1 MIEQIHSKR
10 RSVGR
15 PLLAALAAILLL
27 GTSGCGR
34 DEATSSET
42 PPEVAVSVSKAERRE
57 LPRTIRVTGTLH
69 GEEETT
75 IAAKVAGR
83 VVEVVRDLGDIA
95 EPGDAL
101 VRIDPIDY
109 ELEKTERERAFLEA
123 LARLG
128 LRELPPASYEVD
140 RLPSVERARLQAEN
154 AKARRDRTKVLADR
168 KPPLISEQDFADIA
182 TDYEVAQSNLKMERL
197 TAEATLAEARTL
209 DAQVSIAA
217 QRVLDTVHRAPAIDA
232 AAVSAAKAAAP
243 ASAEEASP
251 RLYEVAER
259 LVTAGDYV
267 QVGAPLLRLV
277 DSDPLKLRVPVT
289 ERRLGAVEKGQ
300 RVTVSVEAFAGSF
313 EGEVVRVS
321 PAVDAATRSFAVEIL
336 VPNRER
342 TLKPGSFATANIQIG
357 SEAALVIPETAVLTF
372 AGLSKVMLVRD
383 GKVAEQIIELGE
395 KTDGLVEVRGGLT
408 AEDVIVANPTAALTT
423 GTAVTIGAGENA
435 KQASKP

>member
-1 MIEQIHSKR
+1 MIERIHSN
-10 RSVGR
+10 RSS
-15 PLLAALAAILLL
+15 LLAALVAVLLL
-27 GTSGCGR
+27 GAGGCGR

-42 PPEVAVSVSKAERRE
+42 PLEVAVSVTKAERRE
-57 LPRTIRVTGTLH
+57 LPRTIRVTGTLY

-95 EPGDAL
+95 EPGDPL
-101 VRIDPIDY
+101 VRIDPTDY

-128 LRELPPASYEVD
+128 LRELPPASYDVD
-140 RLPSVERARLQAEN
+140 LLPSVERARLQAEN
-154 AKARRDRTKVLADR
+154 SKARRDRAKVLADR

-182 TDYEVAQSNLKMERL
+182 TDYEVAQSNLKVERL

-243 ASAEEASP
+243 ATTEEASP

-300 RVTVSVEAFAGSF
+300 RVTVSVEAFTTSF
-313 EGEVVRVS
+313 DGEVVRVS
-321 PAVDAATRSFAVEIL
+321 PAVDTATRSFSVEIL

-357 SEAALVIPETAVLTF
+357 SETALVIPETAVLTF
-372 AGLSKVMLVRD
+372 AGLSKVVLVRD

-395 KTDGLVEVRGGLT
+395 KADGMVEVRSGLT

-423 GTAVTIGAGENA
+423 GTAVTIGAGGNA
-435 KQASKP
+435 EQASKP